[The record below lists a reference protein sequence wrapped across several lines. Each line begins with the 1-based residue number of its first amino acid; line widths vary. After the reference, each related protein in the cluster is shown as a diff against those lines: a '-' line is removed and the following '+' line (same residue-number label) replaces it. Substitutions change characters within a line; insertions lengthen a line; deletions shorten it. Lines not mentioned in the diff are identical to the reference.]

1 MRSGN
6 APIYSTA
13 FGNIMEST
21 GNVDNNI
28 TYAGY
33 QYDEETGLYY
43 LNARMYDP
51 KIARFLQEDTYRGD
65 PNDPLSLNLYAYV
78 KNNPLVYYDP
88 TGHNYIEIFGIPFGN
103 PLEGLKILSDPQ
115 KREEAYDLIEEHGD
129 LNFAEKR
136 FYSLVT
142 GYGEISAGM
151 IKAGR
156 DVLDS
161 GYVQKPML
169 EAGRKLGFIDDDLV
183 YEIMKEEIDDKL
195 ERNKKTLKNA
205 PKAIYNGII
214 ESASNV
220 VNKENAYNFFI
231 NPDTSFNELV
241 DYSRDTIS
249 TGLTVYG
256 GAKML
261 QSGHNLLKSIR
272 VETIP
277 SAVTSFGQITP
288 STLSVTIDA
297 GLAGNFARSAGFLG
311 GINFATTNNKG
322 TSKTLNSFDDVADY
336 IKKNGK
342 LPDNF
347 ITKDQ
352 AKALGW
358 DPKKGNL
365 ADVAPGKSIGGD
377 IFKNKGTPLP
387 DAPGRVWYEADINYS
402 GGFRGTDRIIYSN
415 DGLIYKTSDHY
426 KTFTQIK

>member
-1 MRSGN
+1 MYNGHADVTALIN
-6 APIYSTA
+6 ATNGAMDATYYYDA

-65 PNDPLSLNLYAYV
+65 PNDPLSLNLYTYV
-78 KNNPLVYYDP
+78 KNNPLIYYDP

-151 IKAGR
+151 IKTGR

-249 TGLTVYG
+249 TGLTVYS

-322 TSKTLNSFDDVADY
+322 TGNAQKINTVDDILEGANPGRVTKGRATQFEKTGGYNKALDDFNSMGVTDVKD
-336 IKKNGK
+336 IPGGKVGK
-342 LPDNF
+342 LPDGRTINVR
-347 ITKDQ
+347 TGSTD
-352 AKALGW
+352 
-358 DPKKGNL
+358 
-365 ADVAPGKSIGGD
+365 
-377 IFKNKGTPLP
+377 
-387 DAPGRVWYEADINYS
+387 GRVTLE
-402 GGFRGTDRIIYSN
+402 IY
-415 DGLIYKTSDHY
+415 DGKNS
-426 KTFTQIK
+426 IKIRYGD